1 MCDSSMWVTVD
12 LLVGREK
19 RRTERDLVEDV
30 KEWLDTVVARI
41 AANNAVPETPSS
53 SSEDQELPRTA
64 SSADPRRSAQKK
76 KQQQQPSYYH
86 LNCR

>member
-1 MCDSSMWVTVD
+1 MGEMCDSSMWVTVD

-41 AANNAVPETPSS
+41 AANNASAETPSS
-53 SSEDQELPRTA
+53 SGVPEIPRTA
-64 SSADPRRSAQKK
+64 SSAGARRSAQKK
-76 KQQQQPSYYH
+76 KQQTTYYNI
-86 LNCR
+86 NCR